1 MYLKD
6 PIKRVQYTFRIKE
19 DLMEDL
25 KVYAK
30 AKDMKLPR
38 LLNDI
43 IEEYLEGMNMSN
55 TWSDEPLG
63 AIITIPNDNKRTCQR
78 INTTH

>member
-6 PIKRVQYTFRIKE
+6 PTKRVQYTFRIKE

-30 AKDMKLPR
+30 QK
-38 LLNDI
+38 
-43 IEEYLEGMNMSN
+43 
-55 TWSDEPLG
+55 T
-63 AIITIPNDNKRTCQR
+63 
-78 INTTH
+78 